1 MKIIYNNILPPRGYI
16 AINIFGI
23 IFARKK
29 MKVYPDSIKNVI
41 INHELIH
48 TE

>member
-1 MKIIYNNILPPRGYI
+1 MKIVYNDVLPIKGYI
-16 AINIFGI
+16 AINIFNI

-29 MKVYPDSIKNVI
+29 MKAYPDSIKNVI

>member
-1 MKIIYNNILPPRGYI
+1 MKIIYNDILPIKGHI
-16 AINIFGI
+16 AINIFGLI
-23 IFARKK
+23 LARKK
-29 MKVYPDSIKNVI
+29 MKHYPDFVKNVI

>member
-1 MKIIYNNILPPRGYI
+1 MKIIYNNVLPIKGYVSIKIL
-16 AINIFGI
+16 GI

-29 MKVYPDSIKNVI
+29 MRAYPDSIKNVI

-48 TE
+48 AE

>member
-1 MKIIYNNILPPRGYI
+1 MKIIYNNVLPIKGYI
-16 AINIFGI
+16 AIDIFDI

>member
-1 MKIIYNNILPPRGYI
+1 MKIIYNNVLPIKGYI
-16 AINIFGI
+16 AINIFDI

>member
-1 MKIIYNNILPPRGYI
+1 MKIIYNDVLPTKEYI
-16 AINIFGI
+16 AINIFNI

-29 MKVYPDSIKNVI
+29 MKYYPDFVKNVI

>member
-1 MKIIYNNILPPRGYI
+1 MKIIYNNVLPIKGYI
-16 AINIFGI
+16 AINIFGL

-29 MKVYPDSIKNVI
+29 MMAYQDSIKNVI

-48 TE
+48 T